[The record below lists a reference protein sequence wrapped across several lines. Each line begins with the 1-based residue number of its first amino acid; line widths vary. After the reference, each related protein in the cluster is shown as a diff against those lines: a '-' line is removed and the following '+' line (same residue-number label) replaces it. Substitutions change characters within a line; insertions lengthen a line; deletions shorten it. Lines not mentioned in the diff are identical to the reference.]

1 MKTLNILV
9 LLVLLALCANRSFAQ
24 TVVALPPGVKAN
36 WNLAQAYRET
46 TSTRERICING
57 LWLWQ
62 PANKDAT
69 RPPES
74 DWGYFKTPACWA
86 GITDYMQK
94 DCQTVFAHPSWKG
107 TNLSGVTAA
116 WYQREITIPAGWKGR
131 RIALSADSLNSY
143 AVAYIDGRRVGD
155 LHFPAGELDITAACA
170 AGRKYAL
177 SLYVVALP
185 LKSVMLSYI
194 DTSHATE
201 VRGEVARRGL
211 CGDLF
216 LVSTPRHV
224 RFTDVKVDTSVQ
236 KWEVTV
242 DVGLQGLEAG
252 KRYSISA
259 SLAYGRL
266 GDRGFISHEF
276 SANELKAG
284 RFAFAFK
291 WKPDKLWDLHTPENV
306 NWLILTLVQDKE
318 HGDILDMSYSVRFGF
333 RELTIKGK
341 DFYLNGSRIFLS
353 AVPLDNAQVS
363 AALSTYEGAKESM
376 RRLKSFGI
384 NFVYTHNYDCEPGS
398 HLSFSEILR
407 AADDVGM
414 LVAMTQPHFSHYDW
428 KAPDAEKTNNYA
440 RHAEYYV
447 RVSQNHPSVVA
458 YSMSHNATGYE
469 EDMNPD
475 MIDGIHGER
484 DQWASRNAN
493 MALRAEAI
501 VKRFD
506 PNKIVYHH
514 AGGNIGA
521 IHSSNFYPNFVPI
534 QELSDWFGHWS
545 KEGVKP
551 AFLCEF
557 GAPFTWDWTMYRG
570 WYQGK
575 REWGSA
581 AVPWEYCL
589 AEWNAQFLGDE
600 AYKITEMEKTNL
612 RWEAKQFREGKV
624 WHRWDYPYQVGSK
637 GFDDEHTVIARYI
650 TDNWR
655 AFRTWGVSGISPW
668 EHDHFWKLKEGV
680 DRSRKELPVD
690 WENLQRPGFSPDYL
704 GEQYERFDLA
714 YKADDWVPSAEG
726 RALLTNNMPVLAYI
740 GGKSA
745 KFTSKD
751 HNFYV
756 GETVEKQLILINNSR
771 QSQVI
776 QCTGTLIMTDANI
789 RILKI
794 EIGQRLPERFA
805 RESGGLTTVELGA
818 GEQMRLPIR
827 FSIPS
832 NANVMTVGIIQDRR
846 GEFFGFHVLP
856 KPAPIKTSAK
866 IALFDP
872 KGETKALLTALKT
885 PFQSVQATDDL
896 SRYDILV
903 IGKGAMTLSG
913 AAPDISRVRQG
924 LKVVLFEQSAEVL
937 ERRFGFRVQEY
948 GLRQVFP
955 RIPDHPLLKG
965 LKAENL
971 QDWRGESTLT
981 PSRLNYTMRPMHGP
995 TIQRNGIDVSRVWRG
1010 GNQGNVASV
1019 LIEKP
1024 ARGDFR
1030 PIVDGGYS
1038 LQYSPLME
1046 FREGKGLIIF
1056 CQMDVSGRTESDPAG
1071 EILAHNILNY
1081 VSSWKPTPIREALYV
1096 GEAAGKAYLE
1106 ASGVTLRAYQG
1117 GDIRQNQ
1124 ALIVAQGGGEILAQN
1139 KTALS
1144 VWLKG
1149 GGHLLAL
1156 GLDEANANAFLPFSI
1171 RTKRA
1176 EHIGG
1181 YFDAAGANSLLAGVS
1196 PADVHNRD
1204 PRELSLITEGAV
1216 KTGGGV
1222 LATNDN
1228 ILFCQLVPWEFDNV
1242 KQMNVKRT
1250 YRHLNV
1256 LVSRLLG
1263 NMGVAESTPLLDRF
1277 SAPASNTEK
1286 RWLDG
1291 FYRDIPEEWDD
1302 PYRFFRW

>member
-1 MKTLNILV
+1 MKTLKTLL
-9 LLVLLALCANRSFAQ
+9 LLVLLAVCANCSFAQ
-24 TVVALPPGVKAN
+24 IAVALPPGVKAN
-36 WNLAQAYRET
+36 WNLALAYREAT
-46 TSTRERICING
+46 PLRERVCING
-57 LWLWQ
+57 LWHWQ
-62 PANKDAT
+62 PASKDAP
-69 RPPES
+69 RPPEGN
-74 DWGYFKTPACWA
+74 WGYFKTPGCWT

-107 TNLSGVTAA
+107 TNLAGVTAA
-116 WYQREITIPAGWKGR
+116 WYQREIAIPTGWKGR

-155 LHFPAGELDITAACA
+155 LHFPAGELDLSSACA
-170 AGRKYAL
+170 AGRKYTL

-211 CGDLF
+211 CGDVF
-216 LVSTPRHV
+216 LVSSSPLARLS
-224 RFTDVKVDTSVQ
+224 DIKIDTSVQ
-236 KWEVTV
+236 KGEITV
-242 DVGLQGLEAG
+242 DTGLQGLQAG
-252 KRYSISA
+252 KRYTLHADITDSGRKIKEFTGSA
-259 SLAYGRL
+259 FQSS
-266 GDRGFISHEF
+266 D
-276 SANELKAG
+276 LKAG
-284 RFAFAFK
+284 RIAFATK
-291 WKPDKLWDLHTPENV
+291 WKPEKLWDLNTPQYQYHATVSLREESGG
-306 NWLILTLVQDKE
+306 TLDV
-318 HGDILDMSYSVRFGF
+318 SYPARFGF
-333 RELTIKGK
+333 REFYIKGK
-341 DFYLNGSRIFLS
+341 DFYLNGSRIYLS

-376 RRLKSFGI
+376 KRLQSFGI

-428 KAPDAEKTNNYA
+428 KALDAEKSNNYA

-475 MIDGIHGER
+475 MIDGIQGER

-589 AEWNAQFLGDE
+589 AEWNAQFLGE
-600 AYKITEMEKTNL
+600 KAYEITEMEKTNL

-714 YKADDWVPSAEG
+714 YKSDDWVPTAEG
-726 RALLTNNMPVLAYI
+726 RALLANNMPVLAYI

-751 HNFYV
+751 HNFYA
-756 GETVEKQLILINNSR
+756 GEKVEKQLILINNSR

-818 GEQMRLPIR
+818 GEQIRLPIR

-856 KPAPIKTSAK
+856 KPTPIKTTAK

-872 KGETKALLTALKT
+872 KGETRALLAGLKT

-896 SRYDILV
+896 SRYDVLV
-903 IGKGAMTLSG
+903 IGKGAMTLG
-913 AAPDISRVRQG
+913 GGAPDIRRVRQG

-937 ERRFGFRVQEY
+937 EKRFGFRVQEY

-965 LKAENL
+965 LRAENL
-971 QDWRGESTLT
+971 QDWRGEATNT

-995 TIQRNGIDVSRVWRG
+995 TVQRNGIDVSRVWRG

-1030 PIVDGGYS
+1030 PIADGGYS

-1046 FREGKGLIIF
+1046 FREGRGLVIF

-1071 EILAHNILNY
+1071 EILAHNILSY
-1081 VSSWKPTPIREALYV
+1081 VSSWKPTPVREALYV

-1106 ASGVTLRAYQG
+1106 ASGVRLRAYQG
-1117 GDIRQNQ
+1117 GNIAQSQ

-1144 VWLKG
+1144 AWLTG

-1156 GLDEANANAFLPFSI
+1156 GLDEANANAFLPFTLH
-1171 RTKRA
+1171 TKRA

-1181 YFDAAGANSLLAGVS
+1181 YFDAAGANSLFAGVS

-1204 PRELSLITEGAV
+1204 PRELSLITEGAA
-1216 KTGGGV
+1216 KIGGGV
-1222 LATNDN
+1222 LAASGNV
-1228 ILFCQLVPWEFDNV
+1228 LFCQLVPWEFDNV

-1263 NMGVAESTPLLDRF
+1263 NMGIAESTPLLDRF
-1277 SAPASNTEK
+1277 STPAAKTEK
-1286 RWLDG
+1286 RWLEG

-1302 PYRFFRW
+1302 PYCFFRW